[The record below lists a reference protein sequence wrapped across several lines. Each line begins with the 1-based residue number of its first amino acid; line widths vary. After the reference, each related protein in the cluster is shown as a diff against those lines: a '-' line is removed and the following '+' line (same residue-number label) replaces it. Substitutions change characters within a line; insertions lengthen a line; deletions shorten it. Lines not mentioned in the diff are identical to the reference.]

1 VRYDALSGDRTIKL
15 SAEKLTPASAA
26 EPLLVE
32 EFDLSA
38 DGQKLLVFTKSERV
52 WRGNTRGDYWVVDL
66 KDGSLRKLGGA
77 AAKPSTLMF
86 AKFSPDA
93 TRVGY
98 VRENNIYVENLTGG
112 SGSGIKQI
120 TSDGSRYIVNGT
132 FDWVYEEELFCR
144 DGFRWS
150 PDGKN
155 IAYWQQTPKA
165 IGLPPEGTREL
176 IECRPSLNFEIRN
189 PKSEIRNPKFPRGSA
204 ASLAESLRLSVTPF

>member
-1 VRYDALSGDRTIKL
+1 MNQSTRTRVDRRRTSATRYFLVLLSLLFLAPAQFIAQQPQPADPARLTVDSIFTYRTRSLGPVQWQEDGTGYLALEPSPTRKGFLDLVRYDALSGDRTIKV

-32 EFDLSA
+32 DFDLSV

-93 TRVGY
+93 
-98 VRENNIYVENLTGG
+98 
-112 SGSGIKQI
+112 
-120 TSDGSRYIVNGT
+120 
-132 FDWVYEEELFCR
+132 
-144 DGFRWS
+144 
-150 PDGKN
+150 
-155 IAYWQQTPKA
+155 
-165 IGLPPEGTREL
+165 
-176 IECRPSLNFEIRN
+176 
-189 PKSEIRNPKFPRGSA
+189 
-204 ASLAESLRLSVTPF
+204 